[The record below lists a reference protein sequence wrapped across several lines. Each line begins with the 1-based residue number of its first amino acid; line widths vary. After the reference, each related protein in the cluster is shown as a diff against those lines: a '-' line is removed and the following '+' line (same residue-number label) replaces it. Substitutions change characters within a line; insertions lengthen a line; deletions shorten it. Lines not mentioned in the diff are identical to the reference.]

1 MNIEKVLVRGRCT
14 IVFWDDGTKTT
25 VKCSRE
31 DTENFEAA
39 ISASVLKKV
48 LGSRAQVKVF
58 LEGIRS
64 VTVFIEDVPRE
75 KRKAIRQV
83 RKGKAIRKAMKGAGT
98 VKTESESQG
107 VSNETA
113 PDPEEEVLNMSIVE
127 RRAEAVR
134 LYDAGKT
141 YEEIGC
147 LLNITRETA
156 RSYVSRGKA
165 DLMKKRYGDEA
176 SASKVDTGKMMALL
190 EAGWKTE
197 DVAIEFSVSSQT
209 IRTVFYKHT
218 GVKLGDW
225 RKQQK
230 SNRV

>member
-1 MNIEKVLVRGRCT
+1 MNIRKVLVRGRCT

-75 KRKAIRQV
+75 KRKAIRQA
-83 RKGKAIRKAMKGAGT
+83 RKGK
-98 VKTESESQG
+98 
-107 VSNETA
+107 
-113 PDPEEEVLNMSIVE
+113 DMSITE
-127 RRAEAVR
+127 RRSEAVR

-141 YEEIGC
+141 YEEIGS

-165 DLMKKRYGDEA
+165 DLMKIRYGDEA
-176 SASKVDTGKMMALL
+176 SDSKVDTGKMMALL

-197 DVAIEFSVSSQT
+197 DVAIEFSVSPLRPSGMSST
-209 IRTVFYKHT
+209 NIPA
-218 GVKLGDW
+218 
-225 RKQQK
+225 
-230 SNRV
+230 

>member
-1 MNIEKVLVRGRCT
+1 MNIKKVLVRGRCT

-75 KRKAIRQV
+75 KRKAIR
-83 RKGKAIRKAMKGAGT
+83 KARKGAGT

-113 PDPEEEVLNMSIVE
+113 PDPEEEVLNMSITE
-127 RRAEAVR
+127 RRSEAVR

-141 YEEIGC
+141 YEEIGS
-147 LLNITRETA
+147 LLNIARETA

-165 DLMKKRYGDEA
+165 DLMKIRYGDEA
-176 SASKVDTGKMMALL
+176 SDSKVDTGKMMALL

-197 DVAIEFSVSSQT
+197 DVAIEFSVSPQT
-209 IRTVFYKHT
+209 IRNVFYKHT

>member
-1 MNIEKVLVRGRCT
+1 MNIRKVLVRGRCT

-48 LGSRAQVKVF
+48 LGSRAQVKAF
-58 LEGIRS
+58 LEETRS
-64 VTVFIEDVPRE
+64 VTVFIEDIPRE
-75 KRKAIRQV
+75 KR
-83 RKGKAIRKAMKGAGT
+83 KAIRKAMKGAGT

-113 PDPEEEVLNMSIVE
+113 PDPEEVVLNMSITE
-127 RRAEAVR
+127 RRSEAVR

-141 YEEIGC
+141 YEEIGS

-176 SASKVDTGKMMALL
+176 AASKVDTGKMMALL
-190 EAGWKTE
+190 EAGWKTD